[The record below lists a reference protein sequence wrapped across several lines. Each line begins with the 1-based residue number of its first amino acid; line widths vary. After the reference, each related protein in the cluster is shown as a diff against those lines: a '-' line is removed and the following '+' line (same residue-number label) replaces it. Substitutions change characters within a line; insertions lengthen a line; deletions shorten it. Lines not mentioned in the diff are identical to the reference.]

1 MSIRV
6 DSEGEG
12 LAKGSSDAMEEALS
26 SIDVEAE
33 GAITEESCK
42 MVGLGVVSEEA
53 IALDPAVESAT

>member
-12 LAKGSSDAMEEALS
+12 LAEGSSDAMEEALS

-33 GAITEESCK
+33 GAITEEFCK